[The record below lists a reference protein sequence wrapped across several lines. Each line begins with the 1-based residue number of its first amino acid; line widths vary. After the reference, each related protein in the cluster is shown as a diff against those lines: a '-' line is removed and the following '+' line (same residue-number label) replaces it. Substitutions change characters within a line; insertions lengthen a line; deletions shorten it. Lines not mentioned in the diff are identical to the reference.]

1 MTGIEFLVILAVV
14 LIAAIICI
22 FIFQTYNFMSLKSYH
37 EKWEPIYENRKEHF
51 DKYLKYA
58 LEHREKHET
67 IENVAGYAASMR
79 IDSGFNKEEDY
90 YRWKNYYIHE
100 LRSANI
106 E

>member
-1 MTGIEFLVILAVV
+1 MDGITFLIILF
-14 LIAAIICI
+14 IICILIIIFI
-22 FIFQTYNFMSLKSYH
+22 FIFQTYNFISLKSYH
-37 EKWEPIYENRKEHF
+37 KKWEPIYENRKEHF

-58 LEHREKHET
+58 LEHRETHET

-90 YRWKNYYIHE
+90 HRWKNYYIRE